1 MWQYVITPLGEA
13 QEIPRLLNHAKE
25 APYLNISHEDRP
37 GLCTTSRSRDNKQST
52 ACLALS
58 PISDQEEEPRPSSRL
73 SVHSHRRAEHTRP
86 RWLLRPCDAAHGPSY
101 GAADPREFAM
111 EGDIQKMGRRPSA
124 WVCLRTVSTFLL
136 GFGLGLVIHVFASLS
151 VELARENAQNNHIT
165 DNITETQVGGPWAWG
180 LSWGGRAALTTQ
192 ADGDASRESAI
203 SSQDASIEGRRAG
216 PRVLCYIL
224 VGPTTHKSALNVRA
238 TWGRRCDAMVFFST
252 KEDPE
257 LRPEVLKVQEGYGF
271 LWAKAKAALTHLHRH
286 YPDFDWYLKADDDT
300 FVIVENLRY
309 FLRDLDPKEPVYYG
323 VKFRQHVK
331 QGYMSGGGGY
341 VLSREAVRRFVTE
354 ALATKDQTK
363 CATEAVR
370 GAEDLLLG
378 QCLESVGVRA
388 GDSLDAS
395 GKPRFFS
402 HNPLSLFYKA
412 PLVNRLHWYWR
423 YIWHKH
429 DVGPDCCSPHLI
441 SFHDVDAR
449 MMWTLET
456 LLYRVR
462 IHHEMQPPVGAATQ
476 LPGAP

>member
-1 MWQYVITPLGEA
+1 
-13 QEIPRLLNHAKE
+13 
-25 APYLNISHEDRP
+25 
-37 GLCTTSRSRDNKQST
+37 
-52 ACLALS
+52 
-58 PISDQEEEPRPSSRL
+58 
-73 SVHSHRRAEHTRP
+73 
-86 RWLLRPCDAAHGPSY
+86 
-101 GAADPREFAM
+101 M
-111 EGDIQKMGRRPSA
+111 EGDRQKMGRRLSA
-124 WVCLRTVSTFLL
+124 WACVRTVSTFFL
-136 GFGLGLVIHVFASLS
+136 GFGLGLVIHIFASLS
-151 VELARENAQNNHIT
+151 VEIARENALNNDIT
-165 DNITETQVGGPWAWG
+165 NNSTEYESTMNNPQVGGSWAWG
-180 LSWGGRAALTTQ
+180 LSWGPRAALTTQ
-192 ADGDASRESAI
+192 GVGDASRGSSA
-203 SSQDASIEGRRAG
+203 SSQDARLEVPPAG
-216 PRVLCYIL
+216 PRVLCYVL
-224 VGPTTHKSALNVRA
+224 TGPTTHKSALNVQN

-252 KEDPE
+252 KEDAE
-257 LRPEVLKVQEGYGF
+257 LQPEVLKVQEGYGF
-271 LWAKAKAALTHLHRH
+271 LWAKAKAALGHLHRH
-286 YPDFDWYLKADDDT
+286 YPDYDWYFKADDDT
-300 FVIVENLRY
+300 FVIVENLRF
-309 FLRDLDPKEPVYYG
+309 FLKDLEPQEPAYYG

-354 ALATKDQTK
+354 ALTMKDQTK
-363 CATEAVR
+363 CANEAVR

-388 GDSLDAS
+388 GDSLDAA

-462 IHHEMQPPVGAATQ
+462 IHHEMQPQEGRGAGKA
-476 LPGAP
+476 PGAS